1 MDAASEMVCPE
12 IYFTDQTFSSYYT
25 PSLLNV
31 HEIHLKRQSEAVLV
45 HLFLITVI
53 KNVEEEFCRLT
64 WTGVL
69 LNMLVSQELVLGPV
83 LFSV

>member
-1 MDAASEMVCPE
+1 MDAASEMVCPG